1 MKVLKFGGTSVGSAK
16 NIDKVISILKN
27 YTEKDTVICVVSAV
41 GGITD
46 KLIAVG
52 ELAKNKNENYTDA
65 FNEIKQ
71 IHTDIISELIPSHP
85 DNYRDKS
92 VIIQVEERLK
102 ELKNLLD
109 GIYLI
114 NEISP
119 KTTDKLLSFG
129 ELLSSY
135 IISETLK
142 SRAINSELKNAQE
155 LIITNSN
162 FTKAEI
168 DYNITN
174 AKIQDYFNTDNPKI
188 TILPGFI

>member
-1 MKVLKFGGTSVGSAK
+1 MKVLKFGGTSVGTAE
-16 NIDKVISILKN
+16 NINKVISILKN
-27 YTEKDTVICVVSAV
+27 YAKKDTVICVVSAV

-52 ELAKNKNENYTDA
+52 ELAKNKNEKYTDA

-71 IHTDIISELIPSHP
+71 IHTDIISELIPNHP
-85 DNYRDKS
+85 DNYRDES

-119 KTTDKLLSFG
+119 KPTDKLLSFV
-129 ELLSSY
+129 
-135 IISETLK
+135 
-142 SRAINSELKNAQE
+142 
-155 LIITNSN
+155 
-162 FTKAEI
+162 
-168 DYNITN
+168 
-174 AKIQDYFNTDNPKI
+174 
-188 TILPGFI
+188 